1 MRFNLLLCPAA
12 FLSEP
17 DSERKKME
25 LWVNKVVE
33 VEDKKVVDKCNRNV
47 VEGEEV
53 IGWKL
58 WQYRVNEN

>member
-17 DSERKKME
+17 DSERKME